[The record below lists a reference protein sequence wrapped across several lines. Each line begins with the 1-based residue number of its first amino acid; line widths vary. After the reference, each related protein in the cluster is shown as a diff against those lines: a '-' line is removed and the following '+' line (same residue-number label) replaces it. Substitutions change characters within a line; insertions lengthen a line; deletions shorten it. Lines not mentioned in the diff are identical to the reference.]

1 MAMIPFCRVLNGL
14 GHVHLDVVLC
24 FYQVKDWAVALGHLH
39 PHHHLREEEAVE
51 EHHLSC
57 GARHLYPFP
66 HQETEVG
73 HSPRQLGLE
82 EMGAHPHHLRPLH
95 WRMVVHFLSPVVGRE
110 VTELPQAEGLLVRC
124 HSVVT
129 RQV

>member
-1 MAMIPFCRVLNGL
+1 MIPFCGVLNGL

-82 EMGAHPHHLRPLH
+82 ESGPTPITSVSELVLQCSYSQRPTA
-95 WRMVVHFLSPVVGRE
+95 S
-110 VTELPQAEGLLVRC
+110 LV
-124 HSVVT
+124 
-129 RQV
+129 